1 MAASEPDYSSAFTGL
16 RAGNLTSP
24 GVGERADNATFFLGM
39 LRWMQTQLGEQYFC
53 RWRIHQHCFI
63 ESSDPEFMLDALR
76 CGGRA
81 EESRCSLRPI

>member
-1 MAASEPDYSSAFTGL
+1 
-16 RAGNLTSP
+16 
-24 GVGERADNATFFLGM
+24 M